1 VVVEVVESGAQQ
13 VAVALVV
20 LEPARLW
27 QLQPEATT
35 PLLLALAEQRDR
47 QPELPQEMATTP
59 YSALLPQL
67 VAVGEALEMRRT
79 RMALMAVQEVAAVG
93 LGHQQEPLVLEIL
106 LLSARRRGQTG
117 VQEVYLRLITAAVA
131 AAALLRLELP
141 EVAAQ
146 QEQAAMAPPHLF
158 QVAALPTL
166 VVAVVALMVTP
177 AQTKA
182 LAARAV
188 VARVARL
195 HQIMV

>member
-1 VVVEVVESGAQQ
+1 VVAVVESGAQQ

-35 PLLLALAEQRDR
+35 PLLLAAAEQRDR
-47 QPELPQEMATTP
+47 QPELPEEMATTP
-59 YSALLPQL
+59 YLALLPLQ
-67 VAVGEALEMRRT
+67 AAAGEALEMRRT
-79 RMALMAVQEVAAVG
+79 RMALMAVQEAAAVG

-117 VQEVYLRLITAAVA
+117 AQEVYLRLITVVAAV
-131 AAALLRLELP
+131 AALLRLELP

-146 QEQAAMAPPHLF
+146 QEQAAMAPHHLF
-158 QVAALPTL
+158 PVAASPTQVA
-166 VVAVVALMVTP
+166 AVVALMAIP
-177 AQTKA
+177 AQIKA
-182 LAARAV
+182 LAAQAA

-195 HQIMV
+195 HQITV